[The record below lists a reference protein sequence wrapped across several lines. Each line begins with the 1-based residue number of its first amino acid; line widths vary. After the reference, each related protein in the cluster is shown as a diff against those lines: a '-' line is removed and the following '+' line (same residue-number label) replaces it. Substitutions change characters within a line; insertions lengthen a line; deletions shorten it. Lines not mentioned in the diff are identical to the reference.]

1 MPDLL
6 RLPRSSSL
14 YITPSD
20 WEGQGERSP
29 SRRSGAVEV
38 GWCFTLTPHRTGCS
52 VAATS
57 LRERSRSI
65 PDPMPAV
72 VRRCGLARPAAGE
85 QAAWL
90 VAVPDRDGERPADV
104 PSTLTC
110 MPARNSSRPATL
122 TRTYR
127 TASHRSATCLVACPV
142 LPEGAVPG
150 SGTHHQE
157 GDQDPGSRHR
167 WVAAQGDL
175 AIPPAVQ
182 AARAV
187 LGKRAGSQQ
196 VGVPRDYGVTHGPT
210 MLRQPWRRQAHRPA
224 RCGRIRCRRVHRP
237 PAAPGQGRADI
248 QTGASSETDGS
259 ATGAVFGTRRP
270 ARSATAKMASALRPC
285 STPMMAAE

>member
-1 MPDLL
+1 VFHAHAAPNRMFC
-6 RLPRSSSL
+6 
-14 YITPSD
+14 T
-20 WEGQGERSP
+20 
-29 SRRSGAVEV
+29 
-38 GWCFTLTPHRTGCS
+38 
-52 VAATS
+52 ATS

-90 VAVPDRDGERPADV
+90 VAVPDRDGERPAAV

-142 LPEGAVPG
+142 LPEGPAVPG

-187 LGKRAGSQQ
+187 LGETGWLSASGGAPRLRRHPWAHHAEAAVASAGSSSGT
-196 VGVPRDYGVTHGPT
+196 VRAHSVPTGSSSARGPWTGARTFRPEHLPRPMAPLRALSSAPGVRPGARPR
-210 MLRQPWRRQAHRPA
+210 RWPA
-224 RCGRIRCRRVHRP
+224 R
-237 PAAPGQGRADI
+237 
-248 QTGASSETDGS
+248 
-259 ATGAVFGTRRP
+259 
-270 ARSATAKMASALRPC
+270 
-285 STPMMAAE
+285 

>member
-1 MPDLL
+1 MTRAF
-6 RLPRSSSL
+6 RLVTVRSEASPRASA
-14 YITPSD
+14 
-20 WEGQGERSP
+20 P

-90 VAVPDRDGERPADV
+90 VAVPDRDGERPAAV

-142 LPEGAVPG
+142 LPEGPAVPG
-150 SGTHHQE
+150 SGTYHQE

-167 WVAAQGDL
+167 RVAAQGDL

-237 PAAPGQGRADI
+237 PAAPGQGARTFRPEHLPRPMAPLRAL
-248 QTGASSETDGS
+248 SSEPGVRP
-259 ATGAVFGTRRP
+259 GARPRRWP
-270 ARSATAKMASALRPC
+270 AR
-285 STPMMAAE
+285 

>member
-1 MPDLL
+1 MTRAF
-6 RLPRSSSL
+6 RLVTVRSEASPRASA
-14 YITPSD
+14 
-20 WEGQGERSP
+20 P

-90 VAVPDRDGERPADV
+90 VAVPDRDGERPAAV

-142 LPEGAVPG
+142 LPEGPAVPG

>member
-1 MPDLL
+1 MPTD
-6 RLPRSSSL
+6 RLTL
-14 YITPSD
+14 SD
-20 WEGQGERSP
+20 GHCSGERAP
-29 SRRSGAVEV
+29 TRRSGAVEV

-52 VAATS
+52 IAATS

-72 VRRCGLARPAAGE
+72 GPSLRPCTTGGRSADHLAGCGTRPRRRASGRPCPAHQHACRAGTPRARQRSQEPTG
-85 QAAWL
+85 QL
-90 VAVPDRDGERPADV
+90 
-104 PSTLTC
+104 S
-110 MPARNSSRPATL
+110 
-122 TRTYR
+122 YR

-142 LPEGAVPG
+142 LPEGPAVPG

-167 WVAAQGDL
+167 WVAAHGDL
-175 AIPPAVQ
+175 AIPPES
-182 AARAV
+182 R
-187 LGKRAGSQQ
+187 L
-196 VGVPRDYGVTHGPT
+196 PRLCWGNGLALSKWGCPAITASPMGPT

-248 QTGASSETDGS
+248 QTGASSGTDGS